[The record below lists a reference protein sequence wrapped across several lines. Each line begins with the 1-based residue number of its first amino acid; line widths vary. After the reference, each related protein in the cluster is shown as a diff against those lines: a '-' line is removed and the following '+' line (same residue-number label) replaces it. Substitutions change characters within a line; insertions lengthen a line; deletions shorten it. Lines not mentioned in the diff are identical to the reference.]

1 MDRLDAMAIFVA
13 VVDQG
18 SLAAAARALGRS
30 PATVTRAI
38 AVLESRLGERLLH
51 RNARALRLTD
61 SGERHVAV
69 YRAVLAELDEAEQ
82 AATGPGRLDGTI
94 GITAP
99 ELFGRLKVMPV
110 LEMFLAGHPA
120 VRARLLLLN
129 RVVNL
134 VDEGVDVA
142 VRLAPLPDSGIVATR
157 LGEMRK
163 LTCAAPSYLARCGVP
178 ESPAELRRHICI
190 GTEEGSGRELWR
202 FTERSSAHSRSLSV
216 ALEPRIALNSAGT
229 AVETAVRGSGICRAL
244 SYQVVDH
251 LAAGRLVALLP
262 AFEPDPTPVHLVFH
276 PIPRRN
282 AVLRA
287 FIDHATPRLRAELAA
302 ISSRMAAL
310 DAASGR
316 RPDP

>member
-1 MDRLDAMAIFVA
+1 MDRLDAMAIFLA

-38 AVLESRLGERLLH
+38 AMLEGRLGERLLH
-51 RNARALRLTD
+51 RNARTLRLTAG
-61 SGERHVAV
+61 GERQAAIW
-69 YRAVLAELDEAEQ
+69 RSVLAELAQAERNPEA
-82 AATGPGRLDGTI
+82 GRLEGTI

-110 LEMFLAGHPA
+110 LEAFLAGHPA

-142 VRLAPLPDSGIVATR
+142 VRLAPLPESGIIAVR
-157 LGEMRK
+157 LGEVRK
-163 LTCAAPSYLARCGVP
+163 LTCAAPSYLERCGAP
-178 ESPAELRRHICI
+178 EQPAALARHICI
-190 GTEEGSGRELWR
+190 GAEEGGGRELWR
-202 FTERSSAHSRSLSV
+202 FTDRSAGRARTVPV
-216 ALEPRIALNSAGT
+216 ALEPRIVLNSAGT
-229 AVETAVRGSGICRAL
+229 AVDTALRGSGICRVL

-262 AFEPDPTPVHLVFH
+262 GFEPEPTPVHLVFH
-276 PIPRRN
+276 PVPRRH
-282 AVLRA
+282 AALRA
-287 FIDHATPRLRAELAA
+287 FIDHATPLLRAELAA
-302 ISSRMAAL
+302 ISSSMAAV
-310 DAASGR
+310 AAS
-316 RPDP
+316 PE

>member
-1 MDRLDAMAIFVA
+1 MDRLDAMAIFLA

-38 AVLESRLGERLLH
+38 ATLESRLGERLLH
-51 RNARALRLTD
+51 RNARTLRLTAG
-61 SGERHVAV
+61 GERHVAI
-69 YRAVLAELDEAEQ
+69 YRSVLAELDQAERNPAEA
-82 AATGPGRLDGTI
+82 GRLEGTI

-110 LEMFLAGHPA
+110 LEGFLAGHPA

-142 VRLAPLPDSGIVATR
+142 VRLAPLPDSGIVAVR
-157 LGEMRK
+157 LGEVRK
-163 LTCAAPSYLARCGVP
+163 LTCAAPSYLERCGAP
-178 ESPAELRRHICI
+178 EQPAALARQICI
-190 GTEEGSGRELWR
+190 GAEEGGGRELWR
-202 FTERSSAHSRSLSV
+202 FTDRSAARGRTVSI
-216 ALEPRIALNSAGT
+216 ALEPRIVLNSAAVAVDT
-229 AVETAVRGSGICRAL
+229 AIRGSGICRVL

-262 AFEPDPTPVHLVFH
+262 GFEPEPTPVHLVFH

-287 FIDHATPRLRAELAA
+287 FIDHATPLLRAELAA
-302 ISSRMAAL
+302 ISSRMGAL
-310 DAASGR
+310 GAS
-316 RPDP
+316 PE